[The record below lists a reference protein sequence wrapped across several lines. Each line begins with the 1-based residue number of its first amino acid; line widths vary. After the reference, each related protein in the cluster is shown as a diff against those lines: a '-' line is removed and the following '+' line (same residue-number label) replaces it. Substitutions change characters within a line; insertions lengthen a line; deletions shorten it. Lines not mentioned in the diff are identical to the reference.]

1 MTTELYLLNHS
12 FKYQQDLTIEDIEK
26 KIESLFQDY
35 NFIKEHNEKILKHD
49 SIYDEIIYPDV
60 QLWEFLYATKN
71 IFNRDIKKYLLKII
85 DHSESTSST
94 VEEII
99 ELLDKH
105 NEEIIY
111 GLLCLHQVQSIPEK
125 YLVYNRHNW
134 LMFNKYFLSLYPISE
149 SNFYNECQKYFP
161 NLYFH
166 NRIEKTLNTLEKGL
180 KDFSKSIIHHLTLLN
195 DEFHKY
201 YNPSN
206 RIDTLKRFSSAC
218 GVDVSPQGNATD
230 KPKITYEFINYSNVK
245 ELVCCE
251 PHLKLGQSDDR
262 GDTHYYFN
270 RIYFHEGKDNIANG
284 KILIGHIGG
293 HIKFDD

>member
-26 KIESLFQDY
+26 KIESLFEDY
-35 NFIKEHNEKILKHD
+35 NFIKQHNEKILKHD

-60 QLWEFLYATKN
+60 QLWEFLYSTKN

-94 VEEII
+94 VEAII

-111 GLLCLHQVQSIPEK
+111 GLLCLHNVKSIPEK

-134 LMFNKYFLSLYPISE
+134 LMFKRYFLSLYPISE
-149 SNFYNECQKYFP
+149 THFYNECQKYFP

-166 NRIEKTLNTLEKGL
+166 QRIEETLHSLEKGL
-180 KDFSKSIIHHLTLLN
+180 TCFSKSIIHHLSLLN
-195 DEFHKY
+195 DELHKY

-206 RIDTLKRFSSAC
+206 RIETLKRFSSAC
-218 GVDVSPQGNATD
+218 DVDASPQGNVKD
-230 KPKITYEFINYSNVK
+230 KPKMTYEFINDSNSK
-245 ELVCCE
+245 EPICCE
-251 PHLKLGQSDDR
+251 PHLKLGKSDDK
-262 GDTHYYFN
+262 GDSHYYFN
-270 RIYFHEGKDNIANG
+270 RIYFHEGKENIANG